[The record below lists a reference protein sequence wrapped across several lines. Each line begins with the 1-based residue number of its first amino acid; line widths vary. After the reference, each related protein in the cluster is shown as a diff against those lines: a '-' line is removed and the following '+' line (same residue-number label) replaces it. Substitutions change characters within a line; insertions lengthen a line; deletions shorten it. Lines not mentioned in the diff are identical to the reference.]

1 MSGIQAMII
10 ILYYTFYHIWLTKA
24 FFFLQCFQK
33 KELGDKQSDS
43 IDKIRQLLPI
53 PKRFFEVM
61 SCEAHGTQ
69 MDSKGNKY
77 DGFGKKEVSGY
88 SFWWTYFTRKG
99 FLL

>member
-1 MSGIQAMII
+1 MQTADKKNWW
-10 ILYYTFYHIWLTKA
+10 FYLC
-24 FFFLQCFQK
+24 LRL

-53 PKRFFEVM
+53 PKRFFEVL

-77 DGFGKKEVSGY
+77 DGFGKKEVGGSTTT
-88 SFWWTYFTRKG
+88 W
-99 FLL
+99 

>member
-1 MSGIQAMII
+1 MFVNNFLFII
-10 ILYYTFYHIWLTKA
+10 IK
-24 FFFLQCFQK
+24 Q

-53 PKRFFEVM
+53 PKRFFEVI

-77 DGFGKKEVSGY
+77 DGFGKKEVS
-88 SFWWTYFTRKG
+88 SHKIFSHKATV
-99 FLL
+99 L